1 MQKQHSKKQD
11 NFWLIKTKGNAMRL
25 GIIAICVLFL
35 TMAYVFEDCWE
46 DRDTLA
52 KLEIQKTKLEIEKLN
67 FELAIY
73 REQESLV
80 VSVD

>member
-1 MQKQHSKKQD
+1 
-11 NFWLIKTKGNAMRL
+11 MRL

-35 TMAYVFEDCWE
+35 TALILMEDYE
-46 DRDTLA
+46 NRPARKELVR
-52 KLEIQKTKLEIEKLN
+52 LEIQKTRLEIEKLN